1 MTIAKKIKK
10 EILGFPDDFVF
21 VLSDLDCDVEQR
33 EAAARALQRM
43 AERGEISKLANGK
56 YYKPRKTIFGELAP
70 SPSQIAK
77 EYLVKNGR
85 IIGYMTG
92 GNAFSQYSLTTQ
104 ISSDILIGT
113 NYYRRPIQR
122 GAYKISFVYQPNEI
136 KEDNIELLKLLDCL
150 KYIKDIPGTTANE
163 ACKRL
168 IFVIKDLPDKQR
180 KQIIDLAIKYTPFV
194 KALLGS
200 ILELI
205 GMSKESLKPL
215 KESLTG
221 ISKYR
226 LPISEDILPT
236 KINWR
241 IYEPAR
247 R

>member
-10 EILGFPDDFVF
+10 EILEFPDDFVF

-43 AERGEISKLANGK
+43 AERGEISKLSNGK

-85 IIGYMTG
+85 VIGYMTG
-92 GNAFSQYSLTTQ
+92 GSAFSQYSLTTQ

-122 GAYKISFVYQPNEI
+122 GPYKISFVYQPNEI
-136 KEDNIELLKLLDCL
+136 NEDNIELLKLLDCL

-168 IFVIKDLPDKQR
+168 IFVSKDLTET
-180 KQIIDLAIKYTPFV
+180 L
-194 KALLGS
+194 
-200 ILELI
+200 
-205 GMSKESLKPL
+205 
-215 KESLTG
+215 
-221 ISKYR
+221 
-226 LPISEDILPT
+226 
-236 KINWR
+236 
-241 IYEPAR
+241 
-247 R
+247 